1 MHLMALL
8 FAREAGVEPDLN
20 QHPTLARTLLFGP
33 LTSAS
38 FRLTGPDSLPEVAA
52 RIGEEARA
60 LRTVVSPQFSSEE
73 LNRLQTLSSA
83 RNDLLFSDFVNRA
96 RSSGGRV

>member
-1 MHLMALL
+1 MNSMALL
-8 FAREAGVEPDLN
+8 FAREAGVEPDLS

-38 FRLTGPDSLPEVAA
+38 FRLSGPDSLPEVAA
-52 RIGEEARA
+52 RIAVEARA
-60 LRTVVSPQFSSEE
+60 VRTVVSPQFSSEE
-73 LNRLQTLSSA
+73 LGQLQALSSA

-96 RSSGGRV
+96 QSSGGRV